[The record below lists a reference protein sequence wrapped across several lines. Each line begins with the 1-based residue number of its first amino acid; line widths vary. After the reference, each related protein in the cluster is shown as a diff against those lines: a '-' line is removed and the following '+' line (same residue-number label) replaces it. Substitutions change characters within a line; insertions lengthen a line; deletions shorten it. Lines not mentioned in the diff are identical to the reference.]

1 MTDGVGSGD
10 TRGTTLIDAVCVRE
24 EVGLDLE
31 HYRYRPSLNHCS
43 LQLFFIKCIDSFI
56 SMSSYYLNTIHSIGE
71 KTLISLGRCIRIL
84 LLSGKSTLIYEE
96 LVNVTS

>member
-1 MTDGVGSGD
+1 
-10 TRGTTLIDAVCVRE
+10 
-24 EVGLDLE
+24 
-31 HYRYRPSLNHCS
+31 
-43 LQLFFIKCIDSFI
+43 
-56 SMSSYYLNTIHSIGE
+56 MSSYYLNTIHSIGE